1 MPYQPADTMCIMQV
15 RLRQVS
21 FNKYYLKTI
30 MTYYTFSNANVFY
43 SPLRTS
49 QDFFSKDQI

>member
-1 MPYQPADTMCIMQV
+1 MPYQPADTMCIMQL

-21 FNKYYLKTI
+21 FNKYYLKTT

-43 SPLRTS
+43 SPLRIS
-49 QDFFSKDQI
+49 QDIFSKDQI